1 MMRRPFRLQGSSLPI
16 TLCSAISA
24 TFIARLIKG
33 CRVDDRAGRFISEI
47 AKHFQ
52 RSNEHFSRP
61 NAFTGAFVLRQQ
73 ESQMPKLKTKSGAKK
88 RFKVTGTGKV
98 MSAHAGKRH
107 GMIKRTKKQIRQL
120 RGTRVLFKTDGDNIK
135 KYFLPNA

>member
-1 MMRRPFRLQGSSLPI
+1 LPI
-16 TLCSAISA
+16 PSVSVISPP
-24 TFIARLIKG
+24 FIARLIKG
-33 CRVDDRAGRFISEI
+33 CRVDARVDCFISEI
-47 AKHFQ
+47 ASHFQ

-61 NAFTGAFVLRQQ
+61 NAFTGVFVLRQQ

-88 RFKVTGTGKV
+88 RFKVTATGKV
-98 MSAHAGKRH
+98 MHAQRGKRH

-120 RGTRVLFKTDGDNIK
+120 RGTRVLFKTDGDNVK